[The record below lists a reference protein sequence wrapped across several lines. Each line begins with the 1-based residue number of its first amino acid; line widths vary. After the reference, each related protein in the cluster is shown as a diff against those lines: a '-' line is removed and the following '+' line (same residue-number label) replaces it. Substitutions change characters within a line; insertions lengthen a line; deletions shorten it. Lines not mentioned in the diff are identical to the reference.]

1 MSFKFPMLQIR
12 IFPATNWNYDIYRW
26 INAHD
31 IQLFTDSAGG
41 ARKKQ
46 LLVASISDQT
56 RQVYSSAMDCFEN
69 FRLLQKYASQWPPLL
84 LHVTDF
90 IAYLS
95 LPNYSP
101 STARSYISAIGYHC
115 KISGF
120 ADVTQSFI
128 VKKMLTGLNRID
140 KRRDIRMPITVDILQ
155 KILHS
160 LPFICFSNYEIGLF
174 SVLFSLTFFGF
185 FRVGELVVESPLKQ
199 GHALQSHNI
208 RFILRTNSLEIVIP
222 HSKTD
227 QNGKGSVL
235 LIPPTYMP
243 MCAVKTVK
251 QYMNLRPPHLGPFF
265 CHLSG
270 LPVTKYQ
277 FVSVLRKCL
286 NFANID
292 T

>member
-41 ARKKQ
+41 ARYGCSAILGSHWSYILWPACWHNAPILQ
-46 LLVASISDQT
+46 DITFLELVPIT
-56 RQVYSSAMDCFEN
+56 M
-69 FRLLQKYASQWPPLL
+69 KYASQWPPLL

-95 LPNYSP
+95 LHNYSP

-160 LPFICFSNYEIGLF
+160 LPFICFSNYEIDCPRVVWIVGSSIICHAMTRAIKSTFKKNLQLETNNL
-174 SVLFSLTFFGF
+174 SVLWQGKPGMRWEQDNVHLSDLGNDLFL
-185 FRVGELVVESPLKQ
+185 FRIQ
-199 GHALQSHNI
+199 QALQTFLTTNHIVSPPYGESGPWLNI
-208 RFILRTNSLEIVIP
+208 ELKLIQQRFVTAAIT
-222 HSKTD
+222 
-227 QNGKGSVL
+227 
-235 LIPPTYMP
+235 
-243 MCAVKTVK
+243 
-251 QYMNLRPPHLGPFF
+251 QY
-265 CHLSG
+265 
-270 LPVTKYQ
+270 
-277 FVSVLRKCL
+277 
-286 NFANID
+286 
-292 T
+292 